1 MEASAAPVLQES
13 QLATGIESLAGGRAD
28 PAAFRASLEAVRVA
42 QQTARARAR
51 RQTIGARLIAVAVLA
66 TLGTL
71 AWKVSLRRA
80 HKPRATIAAP
90 VVAPA
95 QAIAPFLPPE
105 PVAAAPVVA
114 AVQTPTGPD
123 DAAACDGAFVE
134 HRWQS
139 VATSCAAAFK
149 ARPLDSAIA
158 MRVAQAQHRLGHVAA
173 AGEWARNAIALD
185 DSIAEAFVIL
195 ARAEGQA
202 GHPRATATAY
212 RRYLALAPHG
222 WHAAEAR
229 RALPR

>member
-13 QLATGIESLAGGRAD
+13 QVATGVESFAGGRTD
-28 PAAFRASLEAVRVA
+28 PAAFRASIEAVRVA

-51 RQTIGARLIAVAVLA
+51 RQTIGARLIAVVV
-66 TLGTL
+66 LGTAGIV
-71 AWKVSLRRA
+71 AWNFSSRRS
-80 HKPRATIAAP
+80 HRPRETVAAP
-90 VVAPA
+90 TVAPVP
-95 QAIAPFLPPE
+95 AIAPAVPAE
-105 PVAAAPVVA
+105 PVAAAPVA
-114 AVQTPTGPD
+114 AAIPVSIGPD
-123 DAAACDGAFVE
+123 DVAACEGAFVE
-134 HRWQS
+134 HRWPS

-149 ARPLDSAIA
+149 ASPVDSAIA
-158 MRVAQAQHRLGHVAA
+158 MRVAQAEHRLGHVAI

-195 ARAEGQA
+195 ARAEAQA
-202 GHPRATATAY
+202 GHPQATSTAY